1 MSFLPFRYIY
11 ILILNISLV
20 PIYSNGQATFQSEI
34 DNDAITIALR
44 QHIDYMCSPRLFGR
58 STVTGHDHLASQ
70 YIDSVYSSIGLN
82 VISTYSRYPYYQ
94 HYNVIQTLPLQ
105 RTLVTPH
112 RTFEYGRDFLNLGP
126 DPTKNIEY
134 EVVFGGFGEYDE
146 IDSLDLKGKAL
157 LILSNNLRIAGMK
170 VEEHAK
176 SKGCAMVM
184 VANPSS
190 SKQFFYISQQ
200 LSDNHNSIQYRVAD
214 EKPKPLSRF
223 FARFGDPIPQLIISD
238 DLAAFLLSEKPL
250 NVWKRLQNKQSYR
263 QTSTNNRVKFD
274 YHFLN
279 DTIPTQN
286 VVGFIPAAGVNQQS
300 VIICAHF
307 DHLAPEGQRWFPGA
321 DDNASGTAVMIEV
334 ARLLAN
340 DYKNGYL
347 PNRNIVFAGYSAEE
361 IGLLGSQHY
370 FNNPL
375 FPVENTTVMLN
386 LDMVG
391 RLGKQP
397 ESKKA
402 VYIGGSNR
410 LKEFSSTMQ
419 TLNTDSTYT
428 IDSESL
434 AGNSLFTLSDHYHF
448 DNRGLPAYL
457 ITTGMHNDYHKP
469 SDTPE
474 KLSIEGMQD
483 MVKLIYH
490 TVRHFADSENPWEN
504 L

>member
-1 MSFLPFRYIY
+1 MF
-11 ILILNISLV
+11 
-20 PIYSNGQATFQSEI
+20 
-34 DNDAITIALR
+34 
-44 QHIDYMCSPRLFGR
+44 
-58 STVTGHDHLASQ
+58 
-70 YIDSVYSSIGLN
+70 
-82 VISTYSRYPYYQ
+82 
-94 HYNVIQTLPLQ
+94 
-105 RTLVTPH
+105 
-112 RTFEYGRDFLNLGP
+112 DF
-126 DPTKNIEY
+126 
-134 EVVFGGFGEYDE
+134 
-146 IDSLDLKGKAL
+146 
-157 LILSNNLRIAGMK
+157 
-170 VEEHAK
+170 
-176 SKGCAMVM
+176 
-184 VANPSS
+184 
-190 SKQFFYISQQ
+190 
-200 LSDNHNSIQYRVAD
+200 
-214 EKPKPLSRF
+214 
-223 FARFGDPIPQLIISD
+223 
-238 DLAAFLLSEKPL
+238 
-250 NVWKRLQNKQSYR
+250 
-263 QTSTNNRVKFD
+263 
-274 YHFLN
+274 HFLN

-321 DDNASGTAVMIEV
+321 DDNASGTAVLIEV

-340 DYKNGYL
+340 DYRNGYL

-361 IGLLGSQHY
+361 IGLLGSQYY

-397 ESKKA
+397 EAKKA

-434 AGNSLFTLSDHYHF
+434 AGISLFTLSDHFHF

-490 TVRHFADSENPWEN
+490 AVRHFADSENPWEN